1 MPLAASLSS
10 LLPLS
15 IDGVLCFRSQL
26 RINVLSESERFFQ
39 VTVENGG
46 PPIRYKLADVTRSQT
61 DARCR
66 VRRCFGVADLEV

>member
-15 IDGVLCFRSQL
+15 IGGVLCFRSQL

-39 VTVENGG
+39 VTVEN
-46 PPIRYKLADVTRSQT
+46 
-61 DARCR
+61 R
-66 VRRCFGVADLEV
+66 VAL